1 MCTLLRYQ
9 LLRRLQLQRLGLH
22 LRLRALRWRREEPE
36 RGCPLELRSCATV
49 SRAPSV
55 GEAARGRSKAR
66 RRAGWQS
73 EPCQAT
79 HRTAP

>member
-49 SRAPSV
+49 SRARV
-55 GEAARGRSKAR
+55 LARQHAAEAR
-66 RRAGWQS
+66 RVDAQTRGLA
-73 EPCQAT
+73 E
-79 HRTAP
+79 